1 MFIPSVHNTYRAHAL
16 TQAMNDWT
24 IQRWFPVDDRFY
36 GLVIVANQ
44 TPLNAAA
51 EIRRSGQN
59 DRMVGVLM
67 AANGLSNLWA
77 TRSTIQ
83 YMRPQQK
90 WICRSSCMP
99 EATDH
104 QTLSAIRP
112 PGGYQPP
119 TQRFRRYRL
128 AP

>member
-1 MFIPSVHNTYRAHAL
+1 M
-16 TQAMNDWT
+16 QQ
-24 IQRWFPVDDRFY
+24 QRFD
-36 GLVIVANQ
+36 
-44 TPLNAAA
+44 
-51 EIRRSGQN
+51 GQV
-59 DRMVGVLM
+59 RTAGGS
-67 AANGLSNLWA
+67 ACEWPPTASANLWA

-112 PGGYQPP
+112 PGGYQPRSEEH
-119 TQRFRRYRL
+119 TSELQSRGHLVCRL
-128 AP
+128 LLAKKNYNTK